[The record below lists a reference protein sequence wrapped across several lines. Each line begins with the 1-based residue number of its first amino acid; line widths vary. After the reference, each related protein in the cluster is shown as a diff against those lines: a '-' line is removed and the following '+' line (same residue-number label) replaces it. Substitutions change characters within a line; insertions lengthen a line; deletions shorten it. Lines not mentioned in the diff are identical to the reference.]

1 MPARFFLS
9 VGMLLVSG
17 GLALMAHVHADSSWN
32 VLLAGFV
39 AAGIGIGMINPPLS
53 SAAIGVVLPAQ
64 SGMASG
70 ISATFRQVGIA
81 TGIAGLG
88 AIFQIRVESQI
99 TSALQH
105 TPLHGSASAIA
116 HGFAQGGGLTGSQ
129 LAKAPPRVQ
138 ALAATIAKNAFSTGL
153 NELFVVASAMAL
165 VGAVIAALTIRQRD
179 FVSSAVQHAPDAG
192 GDAAGEGA
200 AAAVAAG

>member
-1 MPARFFLS
+1 
-9 VGMLLVSG
+9 
-17 GLALMAHVHADSSWN
+17 MAHVRADSSWN

-39 AAGIGIGMINPPLS
+39 VAGIGIGMINPPLS

-88 AIFQIRVESQI
+88 AIFQIRLESEI
-99 TSALQH
+99 TTALQH
-105 TPLHGSASAIA
+105 TPLRKSASTIA
-116 HGFAQGGGLTGSQ
+116 QRFAQGGGFSGSQ
-129 LAKAPPRVQ
+129 LAKAPPRVR
-138 ALAATIAKNAFSTGL
+138 ALVGTIAKNAFSTGL
-153 NELFVVASAMAL
+153 NELFLVASGMAL
-165 VGAVIAALTIRQRD
+165 VGAIIAALTIRQRD
-179 FVSSAVQHAPDAG
+179 FVSSAVPRGPGADGVPAG
-192 GDAAGEGA
+192 GA

>member
-1 MPARFFLS
+1 
-9 VGMLLVSG
+9 
-17 GLALMAHVHADSSWN
+17 MAHVHSNSSWN
-32 VLLAGFV
+32 VLLAGFIV
-39 AAGIGIGMINPPLS
+39 AGIGIGMINPPLS

-105 TPLHGSASAIA
+105 TPLRSSASAIA
-116 HGFAQGGGLTGSQ
+116 RGFAQGGSLSGSQ

-138 ALAATIAKNAFSTGL
+138 ALVGTIAKNAFSTGL
-153 NELFVVASAMAL
+153 NELFIVASGMAL
-165 VGAVIAALTIRQRD
+165 VGAIIAALTIRQRD
-179 FVSSAVQHAPDAG
+179 FVSSAVQHGPNASEGAP
-192 GDAAGEGA
+192 GEA